1 MECHQTAE
9 KHINETVGEQFELE
23 IVFMAAKNSPGIGA
37 WGAARSLANSNGK
50 ITHSQRHKV
59 P

>member
-23 IVFMAAKNSPGIGA
+23 IVFMAAKNSPGIGV
-37 WGAARSLANSNGK
+37 WGAARSLAKWKNLV
-50 ITHSQRHKV
+50 I
-59 P
+59 